1 MAVTVTEQHIDE
13 NFATRC
19 REIVHPD
26 AHSLSVTT
34 EGQLYLFDHAPRDI
48 SPGDTAESRAPSSP
62 GHTVAIY
69 APGRWVKA
77 VRS

>member
-1 MAVTVTEQHIDE
+1 MAVTVTETETDASFIE
-13 NFATRC
+13 KRTNKR
-19 REIVHPD
+19 HPSARSFSVD
-26 AHSLSVTT
+26 A
-34 EGQLYLFDHAPRDI
+34 EGRLFLFDHAPH
-48 SPGDTAESRAPSSP
+48 SASESRASL